1 METAAA
7 NNVARFPANRVKPRA
22 GLVLTGG
29 GARAAFQ
36 VGVVKAVRDILGNP
50 VKNPFPILCG
60 TSAGAINAATLA
72 VFAEDFTRGVAN
84 LLEVWENMRCS
95 HIYRTDSWHIMKSG
109 ARWLASMMLISRH
122 NPISLLDNAPLAQ
135 MLEKNLDFQRIQ
147 AHIDSGALYAVCVTA
162 SGYTTGQSVSFFQG
176 GSGLEGWERNQRIGA
191 AVTLKLEY
199 LLASASLPF
208 IFPAVKVHR
217 EYFGDGSMRQIAP
230 VSPALHLGADRV
242 LIVGTGRQSAVEQSR
257 ARSNVYPSLA
267 QIAGHALNSIFL
279 DSLMVDIE
287 RLERINRT
295 VQLVPPERLSESG
308 VQLRPVKVLYI
319 TPSQPL
325 ERIAA
330 RFIHEL
336 PGTVRF
342 ILRPT
347 GALNRSGS
355 NLASYLLF
363 EEPFCRA
370 LVDLGYQDTMARE
383 AEVREFFDTP
393 EERAYG

>member
-1 METAAA
+1 MSDTGSAD
-7 NNVARFPANRVKPRA
+7 NVKPFRPRPKA

-29 GARAAFQ
+29 GARAAYQ
-36 VGVVKAVRDILGNP
+36 VGVIKAVRDILGNP
-50 VKNPFPILCG
+50 MKNPFPILVG

-72 VFAEDFTRGVAN
+72 VYAENFSRGVGN
-84 LLEVWENMRCS
+84 LLEVWENMHVDHVYKADFPS
-95 HIYRTDSWHIMKSG
+95 IMRSG
-109 ARWLASMMLISRH
+109 ARWLASLMLLSRR
-122 NPISLLDNAPLAQ
+122 NPMSLLDNAPLAE
-135 MLEKNLDFQRIQ
+135 MLSRTLPFERIQ
-147 AHIDSGALYAVCVTA
+147 DNIDSGALYAVSVTA
-162 SGYTTGQSVSFFQG
+162 SGYTSGQSVSFFQG
-176 GSGLEGWERNQRIGA
+176 GSGTEGWERNQRIGA

-230 VSPALHLGADRV
+230 ISPALHLGADRV
-242 LIVGTGRQSAVEQSR
+242 LVVGTGRQTLDTARS
-257 ARSNVYPSLA
+257 RSNVYPSLA

-279 DSLMVDIE
+279 DSLSVDLE

-295 VQLVPPERLSESG
+295 VSMIPPERLAQG
-308 VQLRPVKVLYI
+308 NLPLRPIKVLFI
-319 TPSQPL
+319 SPSQPI
-325 ERIAA
+325 ERMAA

-336 PGTVRF
+336 PRAVRF

-363 EEPFCRA
+363 EQSFCRA
-370 LVDLGYQDTMARE
+370 LVDLGYQDTEAR
-383 AEVREFFDTP
+383 AQEVREFFEGTMN
-393 EERAYG
+393 

>member
-1 METAAA
+1 MERAAA
-7 NNVARFPANRVKPRA
+7 TVSPFPANRVKPRA

-29 GARAAFQ
+29 GARAAYQ
-36 VGVVKAVRDILGNP
+36 VGVVKAVRDVLGNP
-50 VKNPFPILCG
+50 TKNPFPILCG

-72 VFAEDFTRGVAN
+72 VFADDFSRAVAH
-84 LLEVWENMRCS
+84 LLEVWENMHCR
-95 HIYRTDSWHIMKSG
+95 HIYRTDAWHILKSG
-109 ARWLASMMLISRH
+109 AKWLAAMMLISRD
-122 NPISLLDNAPLAQ
+122 NPISLLDNTPLAE
-135 MLEKNLDFQRIQ
+135 MLGRTLAFERIQ
-147 AHIDSGALYAVCVTA
+147 THIDSGALYAACVTA

-199 LLASASLPF
+199 LLASAALPF

-242 LIVGTGRQSAVEQSR
+242 LIVGTGRQVADQ
-257 ARSNVYPSLA
+257 ARTRSSVYPSIA

-279 DSLMVDIE
+279 DSLAVDIE

-295 VQLVPPERLSESG
+295 VRLVPPDRLTDSG
-308 VQLRPVKVLYI
+308 LRMVKVLY
-319 TPSQPL
+319 
-325 ERIAA
+325 
-330 RFIHEL
+330 
-336 PGTVRF
+336 

-347 GALNRSGS
+347 GALSRAGS

-363 EEPFCRA
+363 EESFCRA
-370 LVDLGYQDTMARE
+370 LIDLGYEDTVSRE
-383 AEVREFFDTP
+383 AEVRALFEP
-393 EERAYG
+393 EAKDAT

>member
-1 METAAA
+1 M
-7 NNVARFPANRVKPRA
+7 KPRA

-29 GARAAFQ
+29 GARAAYQ

-50 VKNPFPILCG
+50 SGNPFPILCG

-72 VFAEDFTRGVAN
+72 VFADDFSRGVGN
-84 LLEVWENMRCS
+84 LLEVWENMRCE
-95 HIYRTDSWHIMKSG
+95 HIYRTDAWHILRTG
-109 ARWLASMMLISRH
+109 ARWLSAMMLLSRS
-122 NPISLLDNAPLAQ
+122 NPVSLLDNAPLRE
-135 MLEKNLDFQRIQ
+135 MLQRNLAFPRIQ
-147 AHIDSGALYAVCVTA
+147 SHIDAGHLYAVCVTA
-162 SGYTTGQSVSFFQG
+162 SGYTSGQSVSFFQG
-176 GSGLEGWERNQRIGA
+176 GSGLEGWERNQRVGA
-191 AVTLKLEY
+191 AVPLNVEL
-199 LLASASLPF
+199 LLASSALPF
-208 IFPAVKVHR
+208 IFPAVKFNR

-242 LIVGTGRQSAVEQSR
+242 LIVGTGRQGADQAR

-295 VQLVPPERLSESG
+295 VTLVPQAKLAEAG
-308 VQLRPVKVLYI
+308 VPLRPVKVLFI
-319 TPSQPL
+319 TPSQPI

-330 RFIHEL
+330 RFLHEL

-370 LVDLGYQDTMARE
+370 LIDLGYEDTVSRE
-383 AEVREFFDTP
+383 SEVQALFAP
-393 EERAYG
+393 

>member
-1 METAAA
+1 VEPAAS
-7 NNVARFPANRVKPRA
+7 NVATLPAGRVRPRA

-29 GARAAFQ
+29 GARAAYQ

-50 VKNPFPILCG
+50 TKNPFPILCG

-72 VFAEDFTRGVAN
+72 VFADDFSRGVAN
-84 LLEVWENMRCS
+84 LLEVWEHMRCE
-95 HIYRTDSWHIMKSG
+95 HIYRTEPWHILRTG
-109 ARWLASMMLISRH
+109 ARWLGAMMLISRH
-122 NPISLLDNAPLAQ
+122 NPVSLLDNAPLRD
-135 MLEKNLDFQRIQ
+135 MLERNLDFDRIQ
-147 AHIDSGALYAVCVTA
+147 GHIESGALYAVCVTA
-162 SGYTTGQSVSFFQG
+162 SGYTSGQSVSFFQG
-176 GSGLEGWERNQRIGA
+176 GSGIQPWERNQRVGA
-191 AVTLKLEY
+191 AVALKHDY
-199 LLASASLPF
+199 LLASAALPF

-217 EYFGDGSMRQIAP
+217 EFFGDGSMRQIAP

-242 LIVGTGRQSAVEQSR
+242 LIVGTGRQTMDDAR
-257 ARSNVYPSLA
+257 ARSNTYPSLA

-279 DSLMVDIE
+279 DSLAVDIE

-295 VQLVPPERLSESG
+295 VKLIPAEKLADSA
-308 VQLRPVKVLYI
+308 VQLRAVKVLFI
-319 TPSQPL
+319 SPSQPI

-336 PGTVRF
+336 PRTVRF
-342 ILRPT
+342 VLRPT

-370 LVDLGYQDTMARE
+370 LIDLGYKDTEARA
-383 AEVREFFDTP
+383 AEVREFFGV
-393 EERAYG
+393 EENQAHG